1 MAAVLTGISKNV
13 LAIGLMIGFAGFL
26 VGRSRFAGFNGWT
39 VTNKLDEDI

>member
-13 LAIGLMIGFAGFL
+13 LAIGLMIGIAGFS
-26 VGRSRFAGFNGWT
+26 GRT